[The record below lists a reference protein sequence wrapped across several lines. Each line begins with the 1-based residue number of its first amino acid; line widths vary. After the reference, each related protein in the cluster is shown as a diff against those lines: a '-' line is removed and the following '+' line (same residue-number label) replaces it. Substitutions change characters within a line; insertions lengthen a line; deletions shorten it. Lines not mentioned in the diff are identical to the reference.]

1 MLNEIPLSRP
11 DTPLLDK
18 VDNSTDLKLLEL
30 DQLAQLADELRAYL
44 LYSVGQT
51 GGHFGAGL
59 GVVELTIALHYVFDT
74 PKDKLVW
81 DVGHQAYPHKILTGR
96 RDQMLTM
103 RQAGGLAAFPN
114 RGESE
119 FDTFGVGHSSTSISA
134 TLGLMVAARL
144 QDKQRHNIA
153 VIGDGAMTAGMAF
166 EALNH
171 AGHLDDNILVI
182 LNDNN
187 MSISNNV
194 GGLSSYFARMWASKP
209 YNFIRTG
216 SKRVL
221 SKIPPALRAAHR
233 AEEYMKGMVSPGT
246 LFEEIGFNY
255 IGLVDGHDTNGLVE
269 ILSNIKTLRGPQL
282 LHIVT
287 QKGKGYLESEND
299 PFGMHALSKIDPGAS
314 MKNGPTEEAA
324 EETVEVAAKV
334 TSSPSYS
341 EVFGDWLCDVAQ
353 HDELVV
359 GVTPAMGEGSGMR
372 KFATEF
378 PERFHDVAIA
388 EQHAVTFAAGMAC
401 DGLKPIVA
409 IYSTFLQRGY
419 DQLIHDVALQNLNVM
434 FAIDRAGLVGEDGP
448 THAGSFDL
456 SYLRCIPNMLLMT
469 PSNEDETYK
478 LLSTGYHHTG
488 PSAIRY
494 PRGKGPG
501 KEIETGLEPVT
512 LGKAV
517 VRRSGKSV
525 AILAFGSMVTP
536 ALEVAEDLDS
546 TLIDMRFVKPLDEE
560 IIGDMAAKHQLIVTI
575 EENTVMGGAGS
586 AVNEFLLASNYQIPV
601 LNLGLPDTFL
611 EHGKV
616 PKMLADVGLDATS
629 IATAIKKRLKD
640 CKIHSEAV

>member
-18 VDNSTDLKLLEL
+18 VNNPTELKLLEIGQL
-30 DQLAQLADELRAYL
+30 SQLAEELRAFL
-44 LYSVGQT
+44 LYSVGKT

-59 GVVELTIALHYVFDT
+59 GVVELTIALHYIFDT
-74 PKDKLVW
+74 PNDKLVW

-119 FDTFGVGHSSTSISA
+119 YDTFGVGHSSTSISA
-134 TLGLMVAARL
+134 ALGMMVAAKV
-144 QDKQRHNIA
+144 QGKEQHSIA

-216 SKRVL
+216 GKRVL
-221 SKIPPALRAAHR
+221 SKIPPALKAAHR

-255 IGLVDGHDTNGLVE
+255 IGLIDGHDTNGLVD

-287 QKGKGYLESEND
+287 QKGKGYIESEND
-299 PFGMHALSKIDPGAS
+299 PFGMHALSKIAPGPALQTEQVKAVKEADEGHAS
-314 MKNGPTEEAA
+314 KTA
-324 EETVEVAAKV
+324 
-334 TSSPSYS
+334 SSPSYS
-341 EVFGDWLCDVAQ
+341 EVFGNWLCEVAQ
-353 HDELVV
+353 QDELTV
-359 GVTPAMGEGSGMR
+359 GITPAMGEGSGMQ
-372 KFATEF
+372 KFAADF
-378 PERFHDVAIA
+378 PDRFHDVAIA

-456 SYLRCIPNMLLMT
+456 SYLRCIPNMLVMT

-478 LLSTGYHHTG
+478 LLSTGYHFEG

-501 KEIETGLEPVT
+501 QKIQMGLSPIEI
-512 LGKAV
+512 GKAKLL
-517 VRRSGKSV
+517 RQGSAIG
-525 AILAFGSMVTP
+525 ILAFGSMVNP
-536 ALEVAEDLDS
+536 AAEAAKKLDA
-546 TLIDMRFVKPLDEE
+546 TLVDMRFVKPLDEE
-560 IIGDMAAKHQLIVTI
+560 IIGDMAMKYQLLVTI
-575 EENTVMGGAGS
+575 EENSVMGGAGS

-601 LNLGLPDTFL
+601 LNLGLPDAFL

-616 PKMLADVGLDATS
+616 PQMLVDVGLDAAS
-629 IATAIKKRLKD
+629 ICDAIKKKLKG
-640 CKIHSEAV
+640 CKIQLEVV

>member
-269 ILSNIKTLRGPQL
+269 ILSNIRTLRGPQL

-359 GVTPAMGEGSGMR
+359 GITPAMGEGSGMR

-378 PERFHDVAIA
+378 PERFYDVAIA

-512 LGKAV
+512 IGKAV

-629 IATAIKKRLKD
+629 IATAIKKKLKD